1 MIQIPSQMVRS
12 MRQETELVQQ
22 TNTKANKPSQK
33 LEVEQRSQR
42 SASADDRSNAPFSI
56 NESELF
62 VNGNNDYDSAHA
74 SFADWVEIFET
85 SKLDI
90 DVTDARNLSTTA
102 RAEIGFDFE
111 PSEEQGQFR
120 LQLNELEDV
129 SAIDA
134 LNEGFIN
141 EHSMITPMIVTS
153 AGQVRI
159 NELGEV
165 KARLANLEV

>member
-12 MRQETELVQQ
+12 MRQETALIEQ

-42 SASADDRSNAPFSI
+42 SASFDDRSNAPFSI

-90 DVTDARNLSTTA
+90 TDTRNFSTTA
-102 RAEIGFDFE
+102 RAEIGFDDFE
-111 PSEEQGQFR
+111 PSE
-120 LQLNELEDV
+120 V
-129 SAIDA
+129 
-134 LNEGFIN
+134 
-141 EHSMITPMIVTS
+141 
-153 AGQVRI
+153 
-159 NELGEV
+159 
-165 KARLANLEV
+165 